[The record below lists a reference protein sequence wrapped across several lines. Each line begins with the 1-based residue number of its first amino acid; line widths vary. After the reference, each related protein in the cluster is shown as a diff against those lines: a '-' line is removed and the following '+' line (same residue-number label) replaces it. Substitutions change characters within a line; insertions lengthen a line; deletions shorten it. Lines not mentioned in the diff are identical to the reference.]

1 MKNSDVMLILWDPTW
16 TETWK
21 IFFQTAKEQKKGEKL
36 SGFKKTTTQF
46 ERWAK
51 KVFFFLGGRFDTC
64 TAWLNLVD
72 SFVVFRLF
80 CSLLCG
86 CYLSALLFKS
96 GPNGTCVENKP
107 TTAATKERLWCLF
120 ELAAFLKS
128 KKTSSRKQTLIVRP
142 IFLGPIS
149 IAVFVFCTAVC
160 LPFLTVSFDN
170 AVEGLLGVVVPAA
183 LVASFAAYPAVP
195 RLSTFQKPLV
205 EKTADNKQL
214 ETFQLWFFATLT
226 FFVGTKHPKFHDVSF
241 HVQSV
246 KHSETSHWS
255 TSSSCSTSSNSLWLA
270 TLRLQPLAT
279 IFNSWISWNSSYWL
293 YLLILPG
300 AHVAIRITKAHQANQ
315 CFVTGRWSKNA
326 WIFGLEVKRLL
337 KKRLE
342 VRSWRF

>member
-1 MKNSDVMLILWDPTW
+1 MLILWDPTW

-21 IFFQTAKEQKKGEKL
+21 IFFQTAKEQKKVKSSVVSRKQQHNSKDGRRK
-36 SGFKKTTTQF
+36 
-46 ERWAK
+46 
-51 KVFFFLGGRFDTC
+51 FFFFGGGRFDTC

-246 KHSETSHWS
+246 KHSETSH
-255 TSSSCSTSSNSLWLA
+255 
-270 TLRLQPLAT
+270 
-279 IFNSWISWNSSYWL
+279 
-293 YLLILPG
+293 
-300 AHVAIRITKAHQANQ
+300 
-315 CFVTGRWSKNA
+315 
-326 WIFGLEVKRLL
+326 
-337 KKRLE
+337 
-342 VRSWRF
+342 

>member
-1 MKNSDVMLILWDPTW
+1 MVSRKQQHNSKDGRR
-16 TETWK
+16 K
-21 IFFQTAKEQKKGEKL
+21 
-36 SGFKKTTTQF
+36 
-46 ERWAK
+46 
-51 KVFFFLGGRFDTC
+51 FFFFWGGRFDTC

-226 FFVGTKHPKFHDVSF
+226 FLLGQNIRNFMTFLSMFNQWNIVKPLIEAPQA
-241 HVQSV
+241 HVQLHRIPCGWLPWGCNRSQLFSTAEY
-246 KHSETSHWS
+246 HETAAIGYIFWYYQELMLRSESQKPIRPI
-255 TSSSCSTSSNSLWLA
+255 NALWQGGGQ
-270 TLRLQPLAT
+270 RMRE
-279 IFNSWISWNSSYWL
+279 
-293 YLLILPG
+293 YLVWKSRG
-300 AHVAIRITKAHQANQ
+300 
-315 CFVTGRWSKNA
+315 F
-326 WIFGLEVKRLL
+326 
-337 KKRLE
+337 
-342 VRSWRF
+342 WRNG